1 MVGELLLYTGISTAA
16 TIVPVWKIR
25 KVLVKILHLPVI
37 GWVLNLAYAFGMSW
51 LLLQIF
57 HMQSSIAG
65 LSNMLH
71 SLVYGAWLYFLKR
84 KYDGVKVVTA

>member
-16 TIVPVWKIR
+16 TIVPVYKFR
-25 KVLVKILHLPVI
+25 RALVKILHLPVI
-37 GWVLNLAYAFGMSW
+37 GWLLNLAYAFGMSW

-71 SLVYGAWLYFLKR
+71 SLVYGLWLFLLKK
-84 KYDGVKVVTA
+84 KYDSEKGLA